1 MTHPHAPESVSIG
14 PLQLPG
20 TLIVPP
26 QARGLVVF
34 AHGSGSSRLSPRNQ
48 FVAQRLQREGL
59 ATLLF
64 DLLTPEESQDRE
76 RVFDIPLLGRR
87 LGEAMAWCD
96 ARTELRRL
104 PMGLFGASTGAA
116 AALVAAGQHRERVTA
131 VVSRGGRPDL
141 AGRQLLHV
149 QAPTLLIVGGDD
161 HEVLALNRQ
170 ALQALGTHG
179 HLAVVPGASHLFE
192 EPGTLEQA
200 ADLAARW
207 FSDQWPRH
215 EDRVALPLHDRHSA
229 GRLLGERLRA
239 LVLPTPVVVLALPR
253 GGVPVA
259 VEVALALHAPL
270 DLLLVRKIGAP
281 WNPEFA
287 AAAVVEGEPPDLVVN
302 EEATGVDTAHLQHG
316 LQEAVRE
323 IARRRQVY
331 LAGRSPRS
339 LTGATVVV
347 VDDGIATGTTLRAA
361 LMALRR
367 RHPARLVLAVPVAPA
382 DTLAALRP
390 QVDRIVC
397 LATPEPFEAIGL
409 HYRDFHQLSDD
420 EVRTE
425 LARVH

>member
-1 MTHPHAPESVSIG
+1 
-14 PLQLPG
+14 
-20 TLIVPP
+20 
-26 QARGLVVF
+26 
-34 AHGSGSSRLSPRNQ
+34 
-48 FVAQRLQREGL
+48 
-59 ATLLF
+59 
-64 DLLTPEESQDRE
+64 
-76 RVFDIPLLGRR
+76 VFDIPLLARR
-87 LGEAMAWCD
+87 LGEAMEWCATRPD
-96 ARTELRRL
+96 LREL
-104 PMGLFGASTGAA
+104 PMGLFGASTGGA
-116 AALVAAGQHRERVTA
+116 AALVAAGQHPERVSA

-141 AGRQLLHV
+141 AGRQLLRV
-149 QAPTLLIVGGDD
+149 QAPTLLIVGGND
-161 HEVLALNRQ
+161 HTVLALNRH
-170 ALQALGTHG
+170 ALQALSTHG
-179 HLAVVPGASHLFE
+179 RLAVVPEASHLFE

-200 ADLAARW
+200 AHLAARW
-207 FSDQWPRH
+207 FSDHLHGQ
-215 EDRVALPLHDRHSA
+215 EERVHLPLRDRHSA

-259 VEVALALHAPL
+259 AEVALALHAPL

-287 AAAVVEGEPPDLVVN
+287 AAAVVEGEPPDLVLN
-302 EEATGVDTAHLQHG
+302 QEARGVDTAHLQHG

-331 LAGRSPRS
+331 LAGRAPRS

-361 LMALRR
+361 LLALRR

-382 DTLAALRP
+382 DTLAALRS

-420 EVRTE
+420 EVRAE